1 MTEPTAPLVIVGTGA
16 MACLFAARLAPHV
29 DVCML
34 GTWKEGVEALQHSGV
49 ELIDSDGSLIRHAV
63 RATRDPMQCV
73 GAGMALVLVK
83 SWQTER
89 AAKQLATCLAPGGIA
104 LTLQNGLG
112 NLEGLQDVLGVERA
126 ALGVT
131 TSGAT
136 LLQPG
141 RVRMGGKGL
150 VQLPSDQRLTL
161 FKALLAQ
168 AEFDVQISSDL
179 QGMLWTKLLV
189 NAGINP
195 LTALLDVPNGALLER
210 PDAMALMMQAA
221 EETAAV
227 AQACGIQISHENP
240 GELAAQ
246 VAHRTAENISS
257 MLQDVRR
264 GAPTEIDAICGA
276 IVRTGTI
283 VQVEAPVNRTL
294 WHLVQA
300 LVWQGEGEAS

>member
-1 MTEPTAPLVIVGTGA
+1 MSDAAAPFVIVGTGA

-34 GTWKEGVEALQHSGV
+34 GTWKQGVEALQRRGV

-63 RATRDPMQCV
+63 RATREPRQYV

-89 AAKQLATCLAPGGIA
+89 AAKQIATCLAPEGIA
-104 LTLQNGLG
+104 LTLQNGLD
-112 NLEGLQDVLGVERA
+112 NLEVLQDVLGVERA

-131 TSGAT
+131 TVGAT

-141 RVRMGGKGL
+141 RVRMGGDGM
-150 VQLPSDQRLTL
+150 VQLPSDQRLTS
-161 FKALLAQ
+161 FQALLIQ
-168 AEFDVQISSDL
+168 AGFDVQISPDL
-179 QGMLWTKLLV
+179 QAMLWKKLLV

-195 LTALLDVPNGALLER
+195 LTALLNVPNGGLLQR
-210 PDAMALMMQAA
+210 PDAKALMMQAA
-221 EETAAV
+221 EEAAAV
-227 AQACGIQISHENP
+227 ARACGVQIPDENP

-246 VAHRTAENISS
+246 VALRTAGNISS

-276 IVRTGTI
+276 IVRTALTAR
-283 VQVEAPVNRTL
+283 VETPVNRTL
-294 WHLVQA
+294 WHLVRA
-300 LVWQGEGEAS
+300 LVWQGET